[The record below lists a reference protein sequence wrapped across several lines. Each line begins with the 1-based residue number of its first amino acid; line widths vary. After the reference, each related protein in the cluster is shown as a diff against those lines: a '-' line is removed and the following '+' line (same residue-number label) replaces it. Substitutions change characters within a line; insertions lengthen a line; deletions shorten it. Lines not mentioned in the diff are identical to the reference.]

1 MKRVIVLG
9 GGPAGM
15 MAALEAAVGG
25 GDVTLIEQNEILGRK
40 LLITGKGRCN
50 VTNFSSEDELIA
62 QVVRNPKFLYSAFAA
77 FNAYDAYAFF
87 EELGVPLKIE
97 RGNRVFPESD
107 RAADVRNA
115 MKRAILNAGVRV
127 VQDKVKKADAE
138 TLDVFGEHGRYSCD
152 ALILATGGCSYPLT
166 GSSGDGYRFAATFGH
181 RIIKPEPALVSLVE
195 NGTVCRELMG
205 LSLKNVTLSIVGC
218 KAKKLYEEFGEMLF
232 THMGISGPIVLS
244 ASSHLTENDFPCVA
258 EIDLKPALD
267 EEALDKR
274 LLRDFEEYVN
284 KDFRNALDKLLP
296 KKLIP
301 IVIRRSGIPPE
312 TKVHQISK
320 TQREQLGYVIKHFSV
335 KLKEKADFSEAII
348 TAGGV
353 DVRQVDPCT
362 MESKLKSGLYFAG
375 EVLDVDALTGG
386 YNLQIAY
393 STGVLAGRSAVKE

>member
-1 MKRVIVLG
+1 
-9 GGPAGM
+9 M
-15 MAALEAAVGG
+15 MAAFEAANSGG
-25 GDVTLIEQNEILGRK
+25 NVTLIEQNEMLGRK

-50 VTNFSSEDELIA
+50 VTNFSSEEELIA
-62 QVVRNPKFLYSAFAA
+62 QVVHNPKFLYSAFSA

-87 EELGVPLKIE
+87 EEQGVPLKIE

-115 MKRAILNAGVRV
+115 LKRAILSVGVRV
-127 VQDKVKKADAE
+127 VCDKVKQINNE
-138 TLDVFGEHGRYSCD
+138 TLEVLGENGCYPCES
-152 ALILATGGCSYPLT
+152 LIIATGGCSYPLT
-166 GSSGDGYRFAATFGH
+166 GSTGDGYRFAAAFGH
-181 RIIKPEPALVSLVE
+181 RIVKPVPALVALIES
-195 NGTVCRELMG
+195 GSVCRELMG
-205 LSLKNVTLSIVGC
+205 LSLKNVTLSVYGC
-218 KAKKLYEEFGEMLF
+218 KGKELYKEFGEMLF

-244 ASSHLTENDFPCVA
+244 ASSHLSKADFPCVA

-274 LLRDFEEYVN
+274 LLRDFEAFTN

-301 IVIRRSGIPPE
+301 IVIRRSGIAAE

-320 TQREQLGYVIKHFSV
+320 GQREMLRSVIKHFRV
-335 KLKEKADFSEAII
+335 ELKEKADFSEAII
-348 TAGGV
+348 TSGGV
-353 DVRQVDPCT
+353 DVQQVDPRT
-362 MESKLKSGLYFAG
+362 MESKLKKGLFFAG

>member
-1 MKRVIVLG
+1 MKKVIVLG

-15 MAALEAAVGG
+15 MAAYEAAKNG
-25 GDVTLIEQNEILGRK
+25 GDVTLIEQNEILGKK

-50 VTNFSSEDELIA
+50 VTNFSSEEELIT
-62 QVVRNPKFLYSAFAA
+62 QVIHNPKFMYSAFSA

-87 EELGVPLKIE
+87 EEYGVPLKIE
-97 RGNRVFPESD
+97 RGNRVFPDSD

-115 MKRAILNAGVRV
+115 LKRAIVGAGVRV
-127 VQDKVKKADAE
+127 VCDRVKRIDTE
-138 TLDVFGEHGRYSCD
+138 TLAVHGTKENYDCD
-152 ALILATGGCSYPLT
+152 ALILATGGRSYPLT
-166 GSSGDGYRFAATFGH
+166 GSTGDGYRFASAFGH
-181 RIIKPEPALVSLVE
+181 KIVATEPALVSLVE
-195 NGTVCRELMG
+195 QGTVCRELMG
-205 LSLKNVTLSIVGC
+205 LSLKNVSLTLYDC
-218 KAKKLYEEFGEMLF
+218 KAKQLYTDFGEMLF
-232 THMGISGPIVLS
+232 THTGISGPIVLS
-244 ASSHLTENDFPCVA
+244 ASSNLSKADFPCVA

-274 LLRDFEEYVN
+274 LLRDFEAFVN

-301 IVIRRSGIPPE
+301 IVIRRCGIAAE

-320 TQREQLGYVIKHFSV
+320 AQREKLRTVIKHFRID
-335 KLKEKADFSEAII
+335 LKGKGDFSEAII
-348 TAGGV
+348 TSGGI
-353 DVRQVDPCT
+353 DVRQVDPRT
-362 MESKLKSGLYFAG
+362 MESKLKKGLFFAG